1 MLFAAIPC
9 VGGSTWQFVNLAD
22 GNPATREKIMKHR
35 KIFKKIW
42 RNFEQVADQC
52 ISNGGDVAI
61 EWPIDCL
68 YLRFREVKRFLAKY
82 PGMRRVCFDGCAYG
96 LQSQREAT
104 KGMHIKKPWTIYTT
118 VPEIHEQLHKLCPG
132 NHEHAHCRGKDAQL
146 SERYVTEIVDII
158 HQSWRLRC
166 GHGESCQ

>member
-1 MLFAAIPC
+1 MEYCCSEQSLIGERTDPTCQVVRITKDCADQTTWEGAQIALSEVKGEIPLLLFAAIPC
-9 VGGSTWQFVNLAD
+9 VGGSTWQFVNLAN

-61 EWPIDCL
+61 EWPKDCL
-68 YLRFREVKRFLAKY
+68 YWRFREVKRFLARY
-82 PGMRRVCFDGCAYG
+82 PGMRRVRFDGCAYG

-104 KGMHIKKPWTIYTT
+104 KGMPIKKP
-118 VPEIHEQLHKLCPG
+118 
-132 NHEHAHCRGKDAQL
+132 
-146 SERYVTEIVDII
+146 
-158 HQSWRLRC
+158 
-166 GHGESCQ
+166 